1 MSSFPCTIFVV
12 LSLPPALEVALVAD
26 HEVAELSPGV
36 VLIADR
42 EVAELSPEVVLVAER
57 EAAEHSPGVALVV
70 DHEVAELYPGV
81 ARVAVAIWVDSPGRP
96 KFLAFPNVDQIAN
109 PSSSVEV
116 VG

>member
-1 MSSFPCTIFVV
+1 
-12 LSLPPALEVALVAD
+12 LVAD
-26 HEVAELSPGV
+26 
-36 VLIADR
+36 
-42 EVAELSPEVVLVAER
+42 R
-57 EAAEHSPGVALVV
+57 EAAERSPV
-70 DHEVAELYPGV
+70 V

>member
-1 MSSFPCTIFVV
+1 MV
-12 LSLPPALEVALVAD
+12 LSLPPALEVVLVAD
-26 HEVAELSPGV
+26 
-36 VLIADR
+36 R
-42 EVAELSPEVVLVAER
+42 EAAELSPEVVLVADREAAELSPGVVLVADH

-109 PSSSVEV
+109 PSSSVAV